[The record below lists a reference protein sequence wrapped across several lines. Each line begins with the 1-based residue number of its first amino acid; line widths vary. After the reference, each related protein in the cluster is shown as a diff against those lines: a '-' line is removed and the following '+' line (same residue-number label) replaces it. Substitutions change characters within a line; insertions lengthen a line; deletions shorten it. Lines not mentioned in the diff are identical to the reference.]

1 MEACNSSCE
10 YVGLLS
16 VANWSRTSAASNYE
30 LLLKG
35 QEHPTRGRRHGAT
48 MLSRT
53 VAVAVGCRH
62 FTCQEL
68 ERKTDGM
75 LKRRLN
81 EEAML
86 RVCKHRRQAE
96 LFAVWHTLPVAPTT
110 EAAKA
115 LNSQT
120 RRNQQAASQVRMQ
133 LFGSSVPSNCRKA
146 LVSLVRVT
154 L

>member
-1 MEACNSSCE
+1 
-10 YVGLLS
+10 
-16 VANWSRTSAASNYE
+16 
-30 LLLKG
+30 
-35 QEHPTRGRRHGAT
+35 

-53 VAVAVGCRH
+53 VAVAVGCRL

-86 RVCKHRRQAE
+86 RDCKHRRQTK
-96 LFAVWHTLPVAPTT
+96 LFAVWHTLTVALTR

-120 RRNQQAASQVRMQ
+120 RKNPEAASQVRMQ
-133 LFGSSVPSNCRKA
+133 LFGRRLSRNPDKPFREDFSTCLELP
-146 LVSLVRVT
+146 LVANAAARAA
-154 L
+154 